1 MSATVRHL
9 RATVDLALEA
19 RITELVPLA
28 YARGASVRDDV
39 PAHVRAAS
47 AVRRMRSRLVI
58 VQDDVNVLVL
68 HDPVAGTESVLL
80 PAGPGGLRTFDD
92 ARGNK
97 RDKMDLEACA
107 SLPDGRLVAFGS
119 GSTAGRERLVV
130 LDDRHGVR
138 IVDGAELYA
147 MLRATPAL
155 SGSELNLEGALVI
168 GDVLRILQRGNGA
181 PVDGREPVNATGDL
195 PLDAFVRWLDGG
207 GRLPGVAEIVQYD
220 LGHTGDAAFGFT
232 DAAALPDGRMAFVA
246 CAEASPDTYRDGD
259 VLGCRFGIADGALV
273 RVTPILEGGHPTMLK
288 LEGIELRD
296 SAGPL
301 VFDVVADVDRPD
313 EPARLGRLDVRG
325 Q

>member
-1 MSATVRHL
+1 
-9 RATVDLALEA
+9 
-19 RITELVPLA
+19 
-28 YARGASVRDDV
+28 
-39 PAHVRAAS
+39 
-47 AVRRMRSRLVI
+47 
-58 VQDDVNVLVL
+58 
-68 HDPVAGTESVLL
+68 
-80 PAGPGGLRTFDD
+80 
-92 ARGNK
+92 
-97 RDKMDLEACA
+97 
-107 SLPDGRLVAFGS
+107 
-119 GSTAGRERLVV
+119 
-130 LDDRHGVR
+130 
-138 IVDGAELYA
+138 
-147 MLRATPAL
+147 
-155 SGSELNLEGALVI
+155 
-168 GDVLRILQRGNGA
+168 
-181 PVDGREPVNATGDL
+181 
-195 PLDAFVRWLDGG
+195 VRWLDGG